1 MKNSRKKLQIVISGM
16 PGSGKSTI
24 ARHLLKK
31 FGLRHYSVGD
41 FMRQIARKER
51 KTLLELSK
59 ESEKSFRVDRKLDSM
74 TRELRN
80 KDRFVIDSRI
90 GWHFLPESIKIFVK
104 VDLKEAA
111 RRIYDEK
118 RWVEKENLSYS
129 KTLWNIRRRMKSE
142 RLRYRKYYHI
152 DVNDLSNYDIVI
164 DTTGMSIKKMNK
176 SVEKAVGQFLL

>member
-51 KTLLELSK
+51 KTLLELSRDA
-59 ESEKSFRVDRKLDSM
+59 EKSRTIDFEIDSM
-74 TRELRN
+74 TRKLRN
-80 KDRFVIDSRI
+80 KSNFVIDSRI

-104 VDLKEAA
+104 VDLNEAS
-111 RRIYDEK
+111 RRIFREK
-118 RWVEKENLSYS
+118 RWIERENLSYNQ
-129 KTLWNIRRRMKSE
+129 TMRNIKRRMKSE

-164 DTTGMSIKKMNK
+164 DTTGMSLSKMNRI
-176 SVEKAVGQFLL
+176 VEAAVRRFLM